1 MELQQFTSD
10 TALDCPP
17 FNLILPKLI
26 VKTLF
31 LSLSLSFLVRHIS
44 CYKWGREDFPCCVR
58 LREPCGR
65 AKACGPEPSV
75 WLVLKGPEQRAARR
89 PGLRTSGDCTAR
101 PSCSLP
107 EAHTS
112 VASALGHS
120 CPQTCTASSSQHTG
134 TYKHA
139 GPGLRPPAS
148 PDPAT
153 GTRGDGPCPC
163 RCSVSASRCSAK
175 TEPSSP
181 VLCSWPCSSLLRR
194 RAGSL
199 TSPDSA
205 QSLSIPITEHTR
217 RLPPTWPGRAARLCQ
232 ASPRSSE
239 QVGGRDR
246 LRHIPAGPRSQASCL
261 RDRGD

>member
-1 MELQQFTSD
+1 MKTQGRRLRPSGTVERREAHAADGGCAASLPEGQCGAASRTRPACVQGPRPTLLSLPLCPARSCRPADSARSASSSQRVSRTKSWPFGFNYIIRTIILLEKEGVGLELQQFTSD

-101 PSCSLP
+101 PS
-107 EAHTS
+107 
-112 VASALGHS
+112 
-120 CPQTCTASSSQHTG
+120 
-134 TYKHA
+134 
-139 GPGLRPPAS
+139 
-148 PDPAT
+148 
-153 GTRGDGPCPC
+153 
-163 RCSVSASRCSAK
+163 
-175 TEPSSP
+175 
-181 VLCSWPCSSLLRR
+181 
-194 RAGSL
+194 
-199 TSPDSA
+199 
-205 QSLSIPITEHTR
+205 
-217 RLPPTWPGRAARLCQ
+217 
-232 ASPRSSE
+232 
-239 QVGGRDR
+239 
-246 LRHIPAGPRSQASCL
+246 
-261 RDRGD
+261 